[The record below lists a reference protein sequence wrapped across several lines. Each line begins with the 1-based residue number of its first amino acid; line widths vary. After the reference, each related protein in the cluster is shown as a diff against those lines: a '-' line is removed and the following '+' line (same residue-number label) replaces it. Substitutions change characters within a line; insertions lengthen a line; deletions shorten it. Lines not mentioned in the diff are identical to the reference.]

1 MLIIEPKKLP
11 KVEKI
16 ENTLESKQKIVDG
29 YIEYVS
35 VPKYDDILIIC
46 NEEGKLRH
54 MEFNRDIGYDII
66 AGPMIIVGEGKSGN
80 DISFIEETYEGTTVY
95 TLIVPDETYEY
106 FCNEFSI
113 EENDENNEHWPICPK
128 ELYDI
133 LIHNIPD
140 FIRGSKI
147 YIASVSTWLDK
158 RDNFLSE
165 NDFDYIKFRD
175 TFREIKNKLSDNG
188 DI

>member
-1 MLIIEPKKLP
+1 MKEFSKYIIE
-11 KVEKI
+11 
-16 ENTLESKQKIVDG
+16 
-29 YIEYVS
+29 
-35 VPKYDDILIIC
+35 
-46 NEEGKLRH
+46 KLRVSNNN
-54 MEFNRDIGYDII
+54 FAKINLDTFKRGIDIYDITHLVI
-66 AGPMIIVGEGKSGN
+66 KPSYNVAGTYATYYTVNDQSGN

-113 EENDENNEHWPICPK
+113 EENDEHWSICPE

-133 LIHNIPD
+133 LVHNIPD

-147 YIASVSTWLDK
+147 YITPVSTWLDK

>member
-1 MLIIEPKKLP
+1 M
-11 KVEKI
+11 
-16 ENTLESKQKIVDG
+16 
-29 YIEYVS
+29 
-35 VPKYDDILIIC
+35 
-46 NEEGKLRH
+46 
-54 MEFNRDIGYDII
+54 
-66 AGPMIIVGEGKSGN
+66 
-80 DISFIEETYEGTTVY
+80 
-95 TLIVPDETYEY
+95 
-106 FCNEFSI
+106 
-113 EENDENNEHWPICPK
+113 EENDENDEHWSICPE

-133 LIHNIPD
+133 LVHNIPD

-147 YIASVSTWLDK
+147 YITGVSTWLDK

>member
-1 MLIIEPKKLP
+1 MNTPFINASAKAFLWEDESAHLIPQSCKA
-11 KVEKI
+11 
-16 ENTLESKQKIVDG
+16 
-29 YIEYVS
+29 
-35 VPKYDDILIIC
+35 
-46 NEEGKLRH
+46 
-54 MEFNRDIGYDII
+54 FF
-66 AGPMIIVGEGKSGN
+66 
-80 DISFIEETYEGTTVY
+80 ISFIEETYEGTTVY
-95 TLIVPDETYEY
+95 TLIVPDDTYEY

-113 EENDENNEHWPICPK
+113 EENDENDEHWPICPE

-147 YIASVSTWLDK
+147 YITSVSTWLDK

-165 NDFDYIKFRD
+165 NDADYIKFRD

-188 DI
+188 NI

>member
-1 MLIIEPKKLP
+1 MKEFSKYIIE
-11 KVEKI
+11 
-16 ENTLESKQKIVDG
+16 
-29 YIEYVS
+29 
-35 VPKYDDILIIC
+35 
-46 NEEGKLRH
+46 KLRVSNNN
-54 MEFNRDIGYDII
+54 FAKINLDTFKRGIDIYDITHLVI
-66 AGPMIIVGEGKSGN
+66 KPSYNVAGTYATYYTVNDQSGN

-113 EENDENNEHWPICPK
+113 EENDEHWSICPE

-133 LIHNIPD
+133 LVHNIPD

-147 YIASVSTWLDK
+147 YITPVSTWLDK

-188 DI
+188 VI

>member
-1 MLIIEPKKLP
+1 MKDFSKYI
-11 KVEKI
+11 VEK
-16 ENTLESKQKIVDG
+16 LRVSKNSFVKINLDTFKRG
-29 YIEYVS
+29 I
-35 VPKYDDILIIC
+35 DI
-46 NEEGKLRH
+46 
-54 MEFNRDIGYDII
+54 YDITHLEI
-66 AGPMIIVGEGKSGN
+66 KPTHNAASIYATYYTVNDQSGN
-80 DISFIEETYEGTTVY
+80 DISFIEELYEGTTVY
-95 TLIVPDETYEY
+95 TLIVPDETYDY

-113 EENDENNEHWPICPK
+113 EENDENDEHWSICPE

-133 LIHNIPD
+133 LVHNIPD

-147 YIASVSTWLDK
+147 YITPVSTWLDK

>member
-1 MLIIEPKKLP
+1 MKDFSRYIIE
-11 KVEKI
+11 
-16 ENTLESKQKIVDG
+16 
-29 YIEYVS
+29 
-35 VPKYDDILIIC
+35 
-46 NEEGKLRH
+46 KLRVSKNN
-54 MEFNRDIGYDII
+54 FAKINLDTFKRGIDIYDITHLEI
-66 AGPMIIVGEGKSGN
+66 KPSRNTAGTYATYYTVNDQSGN

-106 FCNEFSI
+106 FCNEFSM
-113 EENDENNEHWPICPK
+113 EENDENDEHWSICPE

-133 LIHNIPD
+133 LVHNIPD

-147 YIASVSTWLDK
+147 YITPVSTWLDK

-165 NDFDYIKFRD
+165 TDFDYIKFRD

>member
-1 MLIIEPKKLP
+1 MKDFSRYIIE
-11 KVEKI
+11 
-16 ENTLESKQKIVDG
+16 
-29 YIEYVS
+29 
-35 VPKYDDILIIC
+35 
-46 NEEGKLRH
+46 KLRVSKNN
-54 MEFNRDIGYDII
+54 FAKINLDTFKSGIDIYDITHLEI
-66 AGPMIIVGEGKSGN
+66 KPSRNTAGTYATYYTVNDQSGN

-106 FCNEFSI
+106 FCNEFSM
-113 EENDENNEHWPICPK
+113 EENDENDEHWPICPE

-133 LIHNIPD
+133 LVHNIPD

-147 YIASVSTWLDK
+147 YITPVSTWLDK

>member
-1 MLIIEPKKLP
+1 MKDFSKYIIE
-11 KVEKI
+11 
-16 ENTLESKQKIVDG
+16 
-29 YIEYVS
+29 
-35 VPKYDDILIIC
+35 
-46 NEEGKLRH
+46 KLRVSKNSFAKINLDTFKH
-54 MEFNRDIGYDII
+54 GIDIYDITHLEI
-66 AGPMIIVGEGKSGN
+66 KPIRNAASIYATYYTVNDQSGN
-80 DISFIEETYEGTTVY
+80 DISFIEELYEGTTVY
-95 TLIVPDETYEY
+95 TLIVPDETYDY

-113 EENDENNEHWPICPK
+113 EENDENDERWSICPE

-133 LIHNIPD
+133 LVHNIPD

-147 YIASVSTWLDK
+147 YITPVSTWLDK